1 MPTQFI
7 KKLNKTETGFHL
19 LMTLVMADGN
29 IQRSEMNV
37 VLQFLEKNFE
47 EPIDLIK
54 EQAFFRALP
63 EEERMHH
70 FTESAAHFYSIS
82 NESDRHKLTEFAMK
96 VVMADKEMEATENKY
111 IHLLY
116 DAWGIE

>member
-7 KKLNKTETGFHL
+7 KRLNKTETGFHL

-29 IQRSEMNV
+29 IQKSEVNV
-37 VLQFLEKNFE
+37 VLEFLEKNFK
-47 EPIDLIK
+47 EPVDLIK

-63 EEERMHH
+63 EEERMQH

-82 NESDRHKLTEFAMK
+82 NETDRNTLTQFAMK
-96 VVMADKEMEATENKY
+96 VVMADKEMEASENRY
-111 IHLLY
+111 IHALY